1 MNAVGQVR
9 WNAAF
14 AYLDPAR
21 GRPNLTIM
29 ADTLVDRVLLDG
41 DRATG
46 AATSAGELQAD
57 QVVLAASAYGSPAIL
72 LRSGI
77 GPESGLPVGEGLSD
91 HVGVGAAWE
100 PTALLQEET
109 ARFEAQHPLFM
120 GHITVALRSS
130 SCPEG
135 IRDLF
140 VFPAISPGQDGYEI
154 SGAAF
159 AMKPRSRGTVRLND
173 SDPRTPLAIDH
184 GLLSDPHDAE
194 VLAEGFEALRELA
207 ASEPVRRYA
216 GTEIRPGTE
225 VSAQEHV
232 LAEARGFFHPVGT
245 CAIGSV
251 VDPSGRVL
259 GYERLSVA
267 DASVMPTIPTANT
280 NLSTAAIAERIAEL
294 L

>member
-1 MNAVGQVR
+1 MR

-46 AATSAGELQAD
+46 ASTSAGELQAD

-77 GPESGLPVGEGLSD
+77 GPASGLPVGEGLSD

-109 ARFEAQHPLFM
+109 ARFETEHPSSSW
-120 GHITVALRSS
+120 GTSPSRLRSS

-140 VFPAISPGQDGYEI
+140 LFPAISPRRRRLRDQL
-154 SGAAF
+154 A
-159 AMKPRSRGTVRLND
+159 PR
-173 SDPRTPLAIDH
+173 
-184 GLLSDPHDAE
+184 
-194 VLAEGFEALRELA
+194 LR
-207 ASEPVRRYA
+207 
-216 GTEIRPGTE
+216 
-225 VSAQEHV
+225 
-232 LAEARGFFHPVGT
+232 
-245 CAIGSV
+245 
-251 VDPSGRVL
+251 
-259 GYERLSVA
+259 
-267 DASVMPTIPTANT
+267 
-280 NLSTAAIAERIAEL
+280 
-294 L
+294 